1 MEYHK
6 QYHLDDEDKILA
18 KIKEY
23 WKNSKDKL
31 NEYHK
36 QYYLNNKEY
45 RNQYYLNNNKD
56 IS

>member
-23 WKNSKDKL
+23 CKNSRDKL

-36 QYYLNNKEY
+36 QLFK
-45 RNQYYLNNNKD
+45 
-56 IS
+56 